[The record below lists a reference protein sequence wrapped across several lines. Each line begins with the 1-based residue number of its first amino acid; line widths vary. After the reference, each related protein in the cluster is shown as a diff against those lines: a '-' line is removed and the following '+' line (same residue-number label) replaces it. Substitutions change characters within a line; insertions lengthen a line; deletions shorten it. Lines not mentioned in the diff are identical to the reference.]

1 MSLLPKKSSL
11 KKFWRIMSYSKAHK
25 WKFISLFILTI
36 GISAIA
42 LVNPYLVKILI
53 DDILMSQN
61 FDLFYLILLVF
72 LGMFVIGSLL
82 SIALNYVSTKLTA
95 NLVLD
100 VKKDLF
106 EHLENLHLGFYHS
119 KKVGDI
125 LSRLND
131 DVYGVEAFLKT
142 ILNEVLLDLLMGGFI
157 LAMCLKLN
165 AKVTGVAL
173 LFAPFYIIVQKYFG
187 KQVRKKRKKIR
198 KKSADVLSFLQ
209 EDISEIKAIQSFA
222 REKLELDKFKKKTK
236 ELIGLDIEMSLLR
249 GYSSMWVSFISF
261 IPLFIILLYGGFNV
275 MVGAMTIGTLMAIY
289 TYIQKLFGPISDLGN
304 INVALQ
310 SSLVSVDR
318 VFEFMDIDPKVK
330 DSPKA
335 EKVDSLKGQIEFKNV
350 SFSYDNKKIL
360 KDLNFKIK
368 PGEKIG
374 IVGASGSGKSTIA
387 SLVPRFADPDKGAI
401 KLDNKKVKKI
411 KINSLRNL
419 IGAVGEDPG
428 LFATT
433 IRENIRFGKRD
444 ATQKEIETAAKLADA
459 HAFIKKLP
467 NEYDTVVGEK
477 GSTLSTGQKQRISL
491 ARTLVKKPDILI
503 LDEATSALDTGST
516 KKVLKSLQSFARE
529 TTTIII
535 SHNIPLLKKTDRI
548 FVLKDGKIKEK
559 GTYSELTKKKG
570 IFYKMQK
577 AGEFK

>member
-1 MSLLPKKSSL
+1 
-11 KKFWRIMSYSKAHK
+11 MSYSKAHK
-25 WKFISLFILTI
+25 WNFVVLFILTI
-36 GISAIA
+36 LISGIA

-53 DDILMSQN
+53 DDVLLSQN
-61 FDLFYLILLVF
+61 FDLFFLILLVF
-72 LGMFVIGSLL
+72 LGMFVVGSLIN
-82 SIALNYVSTKLTA
+82 IALNYVSTKLTA

-142 ILNEVLLDLLMGGFI
+142 VINEVLLDLLMGGFI

-198 KKSADVLSFLQ
+198 KKSADIMSFLQ

-236 ELIGLDIEMSLLR
+236 KLIGLDIEMSLLR

-261 IPLFIILLYGGFNV
+261 VPLFIILLYGGFNV
-275 MVGAMTIGTLMAIY
+275 MIGAMTIGTLMAIY
-289 TYIQKLFGPISDLGN
+289 TYIQKLFGPIGDLGN
-304 INVALQ
+304 INIALQ

-318 VFEFMDIDPKVK
+318 VFEFMDISPKIK
-330 DSPKA
+330 DSPNAKTIN
-335 EKVDSLKGQIEFKNV
+335 SLNGKIDFKKV
-350 SFSYDNKKIL
+350 SFSYDGKKIIR
-360 KDLNFKIK
+360 NISFNIK

-374 IVGASGSGKSTIA
+374 IVGESGSGKSTIA
-387 SLVPRFADPDKGAI
+387 SLIPRFSDPDFGAV
-401 KLDNKKVKKI
+401 KLDGNNVKKI

-419 IGAVGEDPG
+419 IGAVGEDSG

-433 IRENIRFGKRD
+433 IKENIRFGKKD
-444 ATQKEIETAAKLADA
+444 ATQKEVERAAKLADA
-459 HAFIKKLP
+459 HDFIKKLP
-467 NEYDTVVGEK
+467 NGYDTIVGEK
-477 GSTLSTGQKQRISL
+477 GATLSTGQKQRISL
-491 ARTLVKKPDILI
+491 ARTIVRNPDILI
-503 LDEATSALDTGST
+503 LDEATSALDTKST
-516 KKVLKSLQSFARE
+516 KRILKSLEDFAHD

-535 SHNIPLLKKTDRI
+535 SHNIPLLKKADRI
-548 FVLKDGKIKEK
+548 FVLKDGKIAEK
-559 GTYSELTKKKG
+559 GTYSTLIKKKG

-577 AGEFK
+577 AGEFE